1 MPGQGWSRRPHAGVF
16 ACWGVM
22 GSRVRGAGGSLAF
35 VFMPR
40 FLESALR
47 NVSERDIQR
56 ALDAPF
62 YDEGITTRRGNPGLL
77 VQGPS
82 ASSGLPIEV
91 LGEIDPDTGELVVYH
106 AHWM

>member
-1 MPGQGWSRRPHAGVF
+1 
-16 ACWGVM
+16 M